1 MDISKEHTD
10 FIVDLSD
17 EFIGRKTALK
27 DLLNRVSLDGM
38 QGGVLFVTG
47 KPGSGKSA
55 VMCQLSQQL
64 IAWLGIKHVI
74 SHICGAAPGSTNIV
88 NILIRLYAEISR
100 RFPNIEVEI
109 PQDYQELVGGFP
121 ELLKQVSKM

>member
-1 MDISKEHTD
+1 MKY
-10 FIVDLSD
+10 
-17 EFIGRKTALK
+17 
-27 DLLNRVSLDGM
+27 LLNRISLDGM
-38 QGGVLFVTG
+38 QGGVLFLTG

-64 IAWLGIKHVI
+64 IAWMGIKHVI

-100 RFPNIEVEI
+100 RFPSIECQI
-109 PQDYQELVGGFP
+109 PQNYQELVGGFP
-121 ELLKQVSKM
+121 GLLRQVSKM

>member
-1 MDISKEHTD
+1 MDISREHTD
-10 FIVDLSD
+10 FIVGLS
-17 EFIGRKTALK
+17 EGFVGRKSALK
-27 DLLNRVSLDGM
+27 DLLHRVSLDGM
-38 QGGVLFVTG
+38 QGGVMFVTG

-64 IAWLGIKHVI
+64 IAWMGIKHVI

-100 RFPNIEVEI
+100 RFPSIECEI
-109 PQDYQELVGGFP
+109 PQDYQELVGGLP
-121 ELLKQVSKM
+121 ELLRRVSKM